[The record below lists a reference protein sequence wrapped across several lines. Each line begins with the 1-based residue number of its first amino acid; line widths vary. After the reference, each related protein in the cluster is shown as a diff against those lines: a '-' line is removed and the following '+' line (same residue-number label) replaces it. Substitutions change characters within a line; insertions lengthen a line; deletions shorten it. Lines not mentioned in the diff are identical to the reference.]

1 MQFQLLAAHKC
12 HYVPFGK
19 KEGAELVSLLPRFG
33 QESLNNQS
41 AQTPVTDTCTR
52 ISFCLCYFM
61 ILDFL
66 KYRFSLEKNYI
77 YIYIPVCYIYLFK
90 YVLVTDSLYV
100 IVESYIVG
108 SLWIYQ
114 LSNYNLS

>member
-19 KEGAELVSLLPRFG
+19 KEGAELVSLLPLFG

-66 KYRFSLEKNYI
+66 KYRFSLENKKKIIFTYI
-77 YIYIPVCYIYLFK
+77 FL
-90 YVLVTDSLYV
+90 SV
-100 IVESYIVG
+100 IFTF
-108 SLWIYQ
+108 L
-114 LSNYNLS
+114 NMF